1 MKPKFVL
8 TKNVKGFINLIHNL
22 ENKPENISKIG
33 LVYGNAG
40 LGKTKTALYLSIQYD
55 AIYVRATNSMS
66 PKWLLEEIA
75 KELDEIP
82 RFYTADIF
90 RQCVTALRQKP
101 QMIIVDEIDY
111 LLADFRTIETLRDL
125 HDETGIAVILV
136 GMKLARHK
144 LKKHTHLFDRISEI
158 YNFTDF
164 EYADIKQIVEELSE
178 VEITKEAV
186 KLIQN
191 KATSFRQ
198 IVQIIDAFEKVA
210 QANSLNVIDENVA
223 GEILNG

>member
-1 MKPKFVL
+1 MNKVFVK
-8 TKNVKGFINLIHNL
+8 TKNVKGFINLIYSL
-22 ENKPENISKIG
+22 KNKPDNISKIG
-33 LVYGNAG
+33 LIYGEAG
-40 LGKTKTALYLSIQYD
+40 LGKTKTALYLSIQFD
-55 AIYVRATNSMS
+55 AIYVRATNSMT

-90 RQCVTALRQKP
+90 RQCVNALKIKP
-101 QMIIVDEIDY
+101 QIIIVDEIDY

-125 HDETGIAVILV
+125 HDETGVPIILV

-158 YNFTDF
+158 YNFTEF
-164 EYADIKQIVEELSE
+164 EFADIKQIIAELSE

-186 KLIQN
+186 KLIHN

-198 IVQIIDAFEKVA
+198 IVQIIDSFEKVA
-210 QANSLNVIDENVA
+210 QANSLMRIDEKIASEV
-223 GEILNG
+223 LNG

>member
-22 ENKPENISKIG
+22 KNKPDNISKIG

-40 LGKTKTALYLSIQYD
+40 LGKTKTALYLSIQFNT
-55 AIYVRATNSMS
+55 IYVRSTNKMTT
-66 PKWLLEEIA
+66 KWLLEEIA

-90 RQCVTALRQKP
+90 RQCVNALKTNP

-125 HDETGIAVILV
+125 HDETGIPIILV
-136 GMKLARHK
+136 GMQLSKHK
-144 LKKHTHLFDRISEI
+144 LKKHNHLFDRISEI
-158 YNFTDF
+158 YNFAEF
-164 EYADIKQIVEELSE
+164 EYSDIKQITEEISE
-178 VEITKEAV
+178 VDIAKEAV
-186 KLIQN
+186 RAIYN
-191 KATSFRQ
+191 KAKSFRK
-198 IVQIIDAFEKVA
+198 IIEMIDMFEKVG
-210 QANSLNVIDENVA
+210 QVNGLTQIDENIA
-223 GEILNG
+223 QEILNG

>member
-22 ENKPENISKIG
+22 KNKPDNITKIG

-40 LGKTKTALYLSIQYD
+40 LGKTKTVLYLSIQYD
-55 AIYVRATNSMS
+55 AIYIRATNSMT

-90 RQCVTALRQKP
+90 RQCVNTLKSNP

-125 HDETGIAVILV
+125 HDETGVPIILV
-136 GMKLARHK
+136 GMQLAKHK

-158 YNFTDF
+158 YKFTEF
-164 EYADIKQIVEELSE
+164 EYADVKQITEEISE
-178 VEITKEAV
+178 VEITKDAIY
-186 KLIQN
+186 LIHN
-191 KATSFRQ
+191 KAKSFRQ
-198 IVQIIDAFEKVA
+198 IVLIIDTFEKVA
-210 QANSLNVIDENVA
+210 QANGLTQIDENIAQEVL
-223 GEILNG
+223 GG